1 MTREFRSRKDKN
13 LSTEAMHYRI
23 KQFIPKP
30 EQCENCNENILNKLM
45 DIAEVKSKK

>member
-13 LSTEAMHYRI
+13 LSAEVIYYRI
-23 KQFIPKP
+23 KGFIPKP

-45 DIAEVKSKK
+45 DIVEGKSKK